1 MTIDVATTGLESVG
15 ECMVALRLIIATNA
29 ERLANQNTDII

>member
-1 MTIDVATTGLESVG
+1 VG